1 MIDLRQNRSHAQLQV
16 LFEDSD
22 HEPQSQG
29 KIDLYLMQAGKERR
43 VVTDGDEDDK
53 SGGSNE
59 NNDDSSFNGSV
70 GSQQLTNSRSHKL
83 NTMSFMEYLKGR
95 RHARYQLNGDLPSIP
110 SQSRSGVL
118 SINSLEFD
126 SLPGTASALPQQS
139 LLGSSQSHSLQSHL
153 LSKSA
158 LFSDSQYVDPQAA
171 ATAMASS
178 AYTTV
183 SLDIV
188 GKNMLGKTI
197 GTSSVGGRKTE
208 LPMKNVVLDMAAI
221 AHYSKPMKNPLKQKN
236 DAVNYALRNGFNA
249 DLGLVVRPLNLPVD
263 PPVASQSSY
272 HMQEVSMQRSIAPAS
287 VASTALAE
295 LTRNRK
301 NILIS
306 MPGIQDSD
314 QSMAGQSFV
323 SGPNDNDASILSLV
337 AKTPERIAVASGK
350 RSSISGRSQSPILTM
365 SDELINSPK
374 DLEDSFNLELAD
386 TADNIELDSRSM
398 RTDVTGDVQENLTSD
413 FAAEESSM
421 IEAVSIKAVH
431 ETKFEQPV
439 SPPKLDSAENSRH
452 ILGPFPSAYF
462 LSSGNSCHSVTG
474 AAANSRVPGALPT
487 AHVAGF
493 SHHSSWAPADMKPL
507 QRVESSNKLK
517 DTSKGSASSA
527 AATAESPPKQVPQEK
542 AQPDYIITAYPL
554 STNSRGIFKGLAS
567 SSTSSD
573 RESNSWHRADK
584 LSSAAVMIGL
594 QGKQQDRF
602 PNTQSSSS
610 LPNAPINKFSRSSE
624 GSQSIPSLLIR
635 PVTAIPRASAAISL
649 RKDRIIDQD
658 RAAATE
664 FKSDGENPV
673 AAGVINDSVKSLT
686 MLSNSQFEHFKNSI
700 EVSVGGGHLP
710 TYIGSASVSPTK
722 RAPPQ
727 LSLQQVSPSPVRYEC
742 HQSFLSITGSKD
754 SNFTSSSGMHK
765 SMHGRSVTGN
775 NTSLIFSNAANN
787 ALNAVIHDSATSGK
801 VGGAIRSAAVV
812 ASNNETVDA
821 TPFHLKQEFPHAPWV
836 PQELLIPLD
845 HNRSNRIL
853 GWREKLESLKSI
865 PHIPARVTM
874 TIKSQDAVRVSFE
887 EFVKRKNGRYK

>member
-1 MIDLRQNRSHAQLQV
+1 
-16 LFEDSD
+16 
-22 HEPQSQG
+22 
-29 KIDLYLMQAGKERR
+29 
-43 VVTDGDEDDK
+43 
-53 SGGSNE
+53 
-59 NNDDSSFNGSV
+59 
-70 GSQQLTNSRSHKL
+70 
-83 NTMSFMEYLKGR
+83 
-95 RHARYQLNGDLPSIP
+95 
-110 SQSRSGVL
+110 
-118 SINSLEFD
+118 
-126 SLPGTASALPQQS
+126 
-139 LLGSSQSHSLQSHL
+139 
-153 LSKSA
+153 
-158 LFSDSQYVDPQAA
+158 
-171 ATAMASS
+171 
-178 AYTTV
+178 
-183 SLDIV
+183 
-188 GKNMLGKTI
+188 MLGKTI

-208 LPMKNVVLDMAAI
+208 LPMKNVVLDMATI

-236 DAVNYALRNGFNA
+236 DCALRNGFNA

-350 RSSISGRSQSPILTM
+350 RSSISGRSQSPILMM

-398 RTDVTGDVQENLTSD
+398 RTDVTGDVQEILTSD

-431 ETKFEQPV
+431 ETKFDQPV

-474 AAANSRVPGALPT
+474 A
-487 AHVAGF
+487 
-493 SHHSSWAPADMKPL
+493 
-507 QRVESSNKLK
+507 
-517 DTSKGSASSA
+517 SSA
-527 AATAESPPKQVPQEK
+527 AAAAESPPKQVPQEK

-584 LSSAAVMIGL
+584 HSSAAVMIGL

-664 FKSDGENPV
+664 FRSDGENPV

-710 TYIGSASVSPTK
+710 TCIGSASVSPTK

-727 LSLQQVSPSPVRYEC
+727 LLLQQVNPSPVRYEC
-742 HQSFLSITGSKD
+742 H
-754 SNFTSSSGMHK
+754 
-765 SMHGRSVTGN
+765 
-775 NTSLIFSNAANN
+775 
-787 ALNAVIHDSATSGK
+787 
-801 VGGAIRSAAVV
+801 
-812 ASNNETVDA
+812 
-821 TPFHLKQEFPHAPWV
+821 
-836 PQELLIPLD
+836 
-845 HNRSNRIL
+845 
-853 GWREKLESLKSI
+853 
-865 PHIPARVTM
+865 
-874 TIKSQDAVRVSFE
+874 
-887 EFVKRKNGRYK
+887 